1 MTKQDL
7 DNYIEIIESFY
18 TNFWKNKS
26 PSQIAIVKQGWFAC
40 FQNVPYEIMQKALYE
55 YMVVDSKFP
64 PAISDITTIIND
76 QIMVDD
82 NDTADD
88 SFEKV
93 LKLAN
98 RKGYSLES
106 VRDSLNEFELRI
118 VNDVYLR
125 ELGSSKEEHQS
136 IMKAQYRN
144 RYNAIKDSEIRL
156 GKVGLSNRDSQ
167 ELLEVLANKG
177 IKLLKK

>member
-40 FQNVPYEIMQKALYE
+40 FQNQHYETMQKALYE

-64 PAISDITTIIND
+64 PAISDINTIIND

-93 LKLAN
+93 LRLAN
-98 RKGYSLES
+98 RKGYSL
-106 VRDSLNEFELRI
+106 DSLREHLNEFELRI

-125 ELGSSKEEHQS
+125 ELGDSKIEHQS

-156 GKVGLSNRDSQ
+156 SKVGLSNRDSK
-167 ELLEVLANKG
+167 ELLEMINKR
-177 IKLLKK
+177 KLLK